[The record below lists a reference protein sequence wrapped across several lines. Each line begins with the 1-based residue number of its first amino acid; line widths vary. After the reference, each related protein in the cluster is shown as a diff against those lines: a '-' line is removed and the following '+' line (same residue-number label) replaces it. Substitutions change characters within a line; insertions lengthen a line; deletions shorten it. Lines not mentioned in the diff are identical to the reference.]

1 VKCATCA
8 WSPGLMGWTR
18 LVEANWEDWMEKN
31 HVRLIALA
39 FALRIARFFAGL
51 VKKGRIAELR
61 KKRRSMANPIFVVK
75 RL

>member
-1 VKCATCA
+1 
-8 WSPGLMGWTR
+8 
-18 LVEANWEDWMEKN
+18 MEKN